1 METIFQSESN
11 GRNELKGSVAIL
23 VDGAIEEVFTLG
35 AGFNMRCTLD
45 AEKNMSILIEV
56 QDAHTGKVVHTF
68 VITSKETKQIEPPIR
83 CCSDDI

>member
-1 METIFQSESN
+1 METIFQSDSH
-11 GRNELKGSVAIL
+11 GGNELKGSVAIL
-23 VDGAIEEVFTLG
+23 VDGAIKEAFTLG
-35 AGFNMRCTLD
+35 AGLNMRRTLD

-56 QDAHTGKVVHTF
+56 RDAHTGKVVHTF

>member
-1 METIFQSESN
+1 METIFQSESH
-11 GRNELKGSVAIL
+11 GGNELKGSVAIL
-23 VDGAIEEVFTLG
+23 VDGAIEEVYTLG
-35 AGFNMRCTLD
+35 AGLNMRRTLD